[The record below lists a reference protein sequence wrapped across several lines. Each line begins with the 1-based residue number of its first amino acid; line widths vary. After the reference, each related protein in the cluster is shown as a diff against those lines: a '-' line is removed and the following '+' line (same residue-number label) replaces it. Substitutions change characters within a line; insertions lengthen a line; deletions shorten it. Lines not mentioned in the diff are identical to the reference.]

1 MRKVGLLVLLVAA
14 IAVIPVAATPVKTA
28 SATIKLYGSVYYS
41 AIVYSDW
48 AETTVI
54 DLTKAEDEL
63 KVTGIGVT
71 TNFPGTWYLWM
82 KSTSAQEGSLV
93 KSGSAPSLTTAIPYT
108 VSIGDVSYKSLVPWG
123 GGYDSSFGYKVL
135 SHTGSVTDTVYN
147 MFVTHASGSAGNILE
162 EGTYRDNVVVTLAL
176 GS

>member
-48 AETTVI
+48 AETTLI

-82 KSTSAQEGSLV
+82 KSANNGNLLLV
-93 KSGSAPSLTTAIPYT
+93 GAILGASPTTQIPYT
-108 VSIGDVSYKSLVPWG
+108 VSIGDVSYRSLAVLDDMVLG
-123 GGYDSSFGYKVL
+123 AKVL
-135 SHTGSVTDTVYN
+135 TRTGSVTDSVYN
-147 MFVTHASGSAGNILE
+147 MFVTHASGSVGNVLL

-176 GS
+176 SS